1 MSIAATAPARAAA
14 KGPRAAAAARS
25 RAARQRERILDAAEI
40 CFIQSGF
47 HGASMADVATTAGM
61 SAGLIYRYFDGKSA
75 IVKAII
81 ERHIESD
88 ECKAIGLKSSA
99 DVINSMLDI
108 FERWRRGDD
117 PKFNP
122 VLLLELSAEASRDA
136 QIAKAVRSS
145 DQIIG
150 GDIAQALRCCAQANG
165 VALTAADARSSA
177 VVLQC
182 LMEGMAMRVVRDP
195 KLRRGTL
202 LPALT
207 KIVAAL
213 MG

>member
-1 MSIAATAPARAAA
+1 LSVTASSLRATA
-14 KGPRAAAAARS
+14 KGKRPPIVNA
-25 RAARQRERILDAAEI
+25 RAARQRERILDAAER

-47 HGASMADVATTAGM
+47 HGASMADVAATAGM
-61 SAGLIYRYFDGKSA
+61 SAGLIYRYFDSKSA

-88 ECKAIGLKSSA
+88 ECKAIGLNSVA
-99 DVINSMLDI
+99 DVTEGILEI
-108 FERWRRGDD
+108 FDRWRSGDD

-122 VLLLELSAEASRDA
+122 VLILELSAEATRDPK
-136 QIAKAVRSS
+136 IAHAVRSS

-150 GDIAQALRCCAQANG
+150 NDIAQAVRRCAKTG
-165 VALTAADARSSA
+165 DVALTAVAARSRA

-182 LMEGMAMRVVRDP
+182 LIEGLAMRVVRDP

-202 LPALT
+202 QPALERV
-207 KIVAAL
+207 ISAL
-213 MG
+213 MT

>member
-1 MSIAATAPARAAA
+1 LRVEPTSARAAS
-14 KGPRAAAAARS
+14 KGKRAPVANARAAL
-25 RAARQRERILDAAEI
+25 QRERILDAAER

-47 HGASMADVATTAGM
+47 HGASMADVAATAGM
-61 SAGLIYRYFDGKSA
+61 SAGLIYRYFDSKSA

-88 ECKAIGLKSSA
+88 ECKAIGLNSVA
-99 DVINSMLDI
+99 DVTEGILEI

-122 VLLLELSAEASRDA
+122 VLILELSAEATRDPK
-136 QIAKAVRSS
+136 IAHAVRSS

-150 GDIAQALRCCAQANG
+150 NDIAQAVRQCAQTGG
-165 VALTAADARSSA
+165 VTLTAVAARSRA

-182 LMEGMAMRVVRDP
+182 LIEGLAMRVVRDP

-202 LPALT
+202 KPALER
-207 KIVAAL
+207 IISAL
-213 MG
+213 MS